1 MAFVICDFINMKL
14 SNKHFINRELSW
26 LEFNQRVLA
35 EAADTGKAALE
46 RVKFLAITGSN
57 LDEFFMVRVGG
68 LISLRLAN
76 KRRAC
81 PAGYTPKMQL
91 EAIEKKTREMVDK
104 QYACFHELFDKVLPA
119 AGVSRL
125 DPQSLTDEQAT
136 RANEVFNDEIFPL
149 LTPMPLPDA
158 GSQNGPAPDLRNL
171 RLYVA
176 VRMRK
181 NSTGEERLAVIPV
194 QETVERFFQLPAS
207 GGKMGLLFCTDLIQA
222 KIHHW
227 FPREKIL
234 ETTCF
239 RITRNADFAIQ
250 EEEAPDLISGMEDVL
265 AARTSGDCI
274 RMEINAAA
282 SPAMEKL
289 LMNRLGNPHTQ
300 MFRIDGVIDLK
311 ALMPL
316 AFMDG
321 FDDLKTVPWA
331 PQPSPQVD
339 PALPVFDQLRE
350 KGLLLYHPYDAYTPV
365 VRFVREAAV
374 DPDVLSIKQVLYR
387 TSSDSSIV
395 ASLKEAAAN
404 GKSVTVLV
412 ELKARFDEARN
423 ISWAK
428 ELERMGVQV
437 IYGVKKLKTHAK
449 ICLVIRREPRGLMR
463 YMHFGTGNYN
473 ETTARLYGDISYMTC
488 RQDLGQDA
496 SLCFN
501 AICGY
506 SQPVGMKK
514 IAMAPF
520 SLRDDIVTL
529 IDGEIQRASHGL
541 KAKINAKMN
550 ALVDPVLITKL
561 CEASCAGVKINLNVR
576 GICCLKPGVKKVSEN
591 IRVVSIVDRY
601 LEHAR
606 IFHFY
611 RDGDEQVFISSA
623 DWMPRNLDRRVE
635 LLIPVEDPNA
645 RQQLIEI
652 LDLHM
657 KDTVKG
663 WELTASGRY
672 RSPTD
677 AKQKKKR
684 GSQEQLYLNAVKA
697 VENAAKRRPTAL
709 EPHRPV

>member
-1 MAFVICDFINMKL
+1 MKL
-14 SNKHFINRELSW
+14 AKKHFINREISW
-26 LEFNQRVLA
+26 LDFNQRVLA
-35 EAADTGKAALE
+35 EAADAGKAPLE
-46 RVKFLAITGSN
+46 RIKFLAITGSN

-91 EAIEKKTREMVDK
+91 EAIEKKNRDMVEK
-104 QYACFHELFDKVLPA
+104 QYTCFHELFDKTLPD
-119 AGVSRL
+119 AGITRL
-125 DPQSLTDEQAT
+125 YPRTLTDEQEI
-136 RANEVFNDEIFPL
+136 RANELFDDDVFPL
-149 LTPMPLPDA
+149 LTPMLLPDPDA
-158 GSQNGPAPDLRNL
+158 ATLAAPDLRNL

-176 VRMRK
+176 VRMRED
-181 NSTGEERLAVIPV
+181 STREERLAVIPV
-194 QETVERFFQLPAS
+194 QETVDSFFQLPAEK
-207 GGKMGLLFCTDLIQA
+207 GKTGLLFCTDLIQA
-222 KIHHW
+222 KIRRW
-227 FPREKIL
+227 FPREDIL

-265 AARTSGDCI
+265 AARTSGACI
-274 RMEINAAA
+274 RMEINASA
-282 SPAMEKL
+282 SPAMETL
-289 LMNRLGNPHTQ
+289 LMSRLGNRHTQ
-300 MFRIDGVIDLK
+300 LFRIDGVIDLK
-311 ALMPL
+311 TLMPL
-316 AFMDG
+316 AFIDG
-321 FDDLKTVPWA
+321 FDHLKSAPWA
-331 PQPSPQVD
+331 PQPSPRVD
-339 PALPVFDQLRE
+339 PATPVFDQLRE
-350 KGLLLYHPYDAYTPV
+350 KDILLYHPYDAYTPV

-374 DPDVLSIKQVLYR
+374 DPNVLAIKQVLYR
-387 TSSDSSIV
+387 TSADSSIV
-395 ASLKEAAAN
+395 ASLKEAAIN

-437 IYGVKKLKTHAK
+437 IYGVRKLKTHAK
-449 ICLVIRREPRGLMR
+449 ICLIIRREPRGIMR

-473 ETTARLYGDISYMTC
+473 EATARLYGDISYMTC
-488 RQDLGQDA
+488 RRNLGNDA
-496 SLCFN
+496 SLFFN

-506 SQPVGMKK
+506 SQPVGMEKLL
-514 IAMAPF
+514 MAPF
-520 SLRDDIVTL
+520 SLRDHLLTL
-529 IDGEIQRASHGL
+529 IDGETQRASHGL
-541 KAKINAKMN
+541 KAAINAKMN
-550 ALVDPVLITKL
+550 ALVDPILIAKL
-561 CEASCAGVKINLNVR
+561 CEASCAGVKIDLNVR

-635 LLIPVEDPNA
+635 LLIPVEDPAA
-645 RQQLIEI
+645 RQQLIDI
-652 LDLHM
+652 LNLHM

-672 RSPTD
+672 RPPTD
-677 AKQKKKR
+677 SKQKKKR

-697 VENAAKRRPTAL
+697 VEDTAKRRPTAL